1 MDVKIKAKT
10 SFAHG
15 RFNLDRGQEAEMPE
29 AVAKDLAKAGLV
41 EVGESA
47 AKAPEGK
54 KATDP
59 SNKAAQTAKNK

>member
-29 AVAKDLAKAGLV
+29 AVAKDLEKAGLV
-41 EVGESA
+41 EVGEA

-54 KATDP
+54 KAAEP
-59 SNKAAQTAKNK
+59 SNKAAPAAKNK

>member
-15 RFNLDRGQEAEMPE
+15 RFNLNRGQEAEMPE
-29 AVAKDLAKAGLV
+29 AVAKDLEKAGLV
-41 EVGESA
+41 EVGKA
-47 AKAPEGK
+47 ATKAPEDK

-59 SNKAAQTAKNK
+59 SNKAAPPAKNK